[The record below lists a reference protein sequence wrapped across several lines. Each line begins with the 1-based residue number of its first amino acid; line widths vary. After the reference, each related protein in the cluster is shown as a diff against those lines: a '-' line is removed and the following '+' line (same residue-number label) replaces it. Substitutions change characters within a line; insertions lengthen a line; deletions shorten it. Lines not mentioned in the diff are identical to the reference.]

1 MVGREVRPAAAAA
14 AAFLALLASGGCRG
28 AAVKPNIL
36 LVLIDTLRA
45 DHLHCYGYPRETS
58 PALDE
63 LASRGALFEEAIAAA
78 PWTLPSAMSLLTGR
92 IPSRHRVEND
102 TLRLPSSIPLLPGV
116 LREAGYATSA
126 VVSHIY
132 VSFPFG
138 FDRGFDHFDD
148 FGLSRNYRFEAGLEP
163 RATAVTDR
171 ALAQIRALKGRPFF
185 LLVHYFDPHWD
196 YAPPAPFDRR
206 FAKPYRGKVTGS
218 YQSIADYIDPGVRLA
233 PEDRQHLLDLYDG
246 EIAYADSEIG
256 RLLRGLAAA
265 GLSERTVVVVTSDH
279 GEEFKEHNS
288 MGHGRNLYDEVL
300 KVPLIIAPP
309 GEGRRARRIRE
320 QVRSIDL
327 FPTLCRMAG
336 GEVPSGVE
344 GEDLG
349 PLLSGKEGPSRAA
362 VTETIRFDAY
372 RKAFRQGG
380 KKLILNLESNRR
392 ELYDL
397 TKDPSESF
405 NLWPERR
412 EEALAMEQ
420 DLLARVNMFSGGW
433 NLRWSSD
440 GRPHHFSGF
449 IETEGL
455 FTDVLPLFA
464 EEGRH
469 RVVRGRRLDFDLPG
483 VTRGGGLCFRVD
495 PPEARVAFVLT
506 VDDREDPGR
515 VRVGGDRAVPPT
527 VPFSFG
533 GPLRAEIF
541 RRPPYRA
548 GKEVAYFV
556 WKNPVDAP
564 GDSVELEDALRQRL
578 RSLGY
583 VR

>member
-14 AAFLALLASGGCRG
+14 AFLALLAAGGCRS

-45 DHLHCYGYPRETS
+45 DHLHCYGYSRKTS
-58 PALDE
+58 PAIDE
-63 LASRGALFEEAIAAA
+63 LASRGVLFEEAISAA

-92 IPSRHRVEND
+92 LPSRHRVEND
-102 TLRLPSSIPLLPGV
+102 TLRLAPSIPLLPGV
-116 LREAGYATSA
+116 LKEAGYATSA

-132 VSFPFG
+132 VSSAFG

-148 FGLSRNYRFEAGLEP
+148 FGLSKNYRFEAGLEP
-163 RATAVTDR
+163 RAAAVTDR
-171 ALAQIRALKGRPFF
+171 ALQQIRTLKRRPFF

-206 FAKPYRGKVTGS
+206 FAGPYRGKVTGS
-218 YQSIADYIDPGVRLA
+218 YQSFAEYTVPGMKLA

-279 GEEFKEHNS
+279 GEEFKEHDS
-288 MGHGRNLYDEVL
+288 MGHGRNLYDEVV
-300 KVPLIIAPP
+300 KVPLIVAVP
-309 GEGRRARRIRE
+309 GEGSRARRIHE
-320 QVRSIDL
+320 QVRTLDL
-327 FPTLCRMAG
+327 FPTLCRMG
-336 GEVPSGVE
+336 GGAVPPGIE

-349 PLLSGKEGPSRAA
+349 PLLGGKAGPARAA

-372 RKAFRQGG
+372 RKAYRREG

-397 TKDPSESF
+397 AKDPTETV

-412 EEALAMEQ
+412 DETAILEQ
-420 DLLARVNMFSGGW
+420 ELLARVNMFSGGW

-469 RVVRGRRLDFDLPG
+469 RVVRGHRLDFDLPG

-515 VRVGGDRAVPPT
+515 VRVGGDGAVPPT
-527 VPFSFG
+527 VPFSFAG
-533 GPLRAEIF
+533 ALRPEIF
-541 RRPPYRA
+541 KRPPYRA
-548 GKEVAYFV
+548 GEDVAYFV
-556 WKNPVDAP
+556 WKNPADSPA
-564 GDSVELEDALRQRL
+564 DSVDLEEAVKQRL

-583 VR
+583 IR